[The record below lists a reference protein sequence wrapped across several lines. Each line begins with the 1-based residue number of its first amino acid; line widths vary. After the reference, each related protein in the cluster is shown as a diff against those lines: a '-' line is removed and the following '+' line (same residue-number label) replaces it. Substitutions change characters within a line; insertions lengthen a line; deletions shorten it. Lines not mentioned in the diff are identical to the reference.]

1 MWTFVSSS
9 RAQVT
14 AALCQVRADDP
25 HLPVTRLVAVEN
37 THNKCGGVALPL
49 PWLQQLGHTCSRL
62 GLKLHCDGG
71 KLLSRYAD
79 ISTI

>member
-1 MWTFVSSS
+1 MARWPGDPC
-9 RAQVT
+9 
-14 AALCQVRADDP
+14 LCQVREDDP

-71 KLLSRYAD
+71 
-79 ISTI
+79 

>member
-1 MWTFVSSS
+1 MK
-9 RAQVT
+9 VT
-14 AALCQVRADDP
+14 PALCQVREDDP

-71 KLLSRYAD
+71 
-79 ISTI
+79 